1 MRIGTVSLY
10 TLNSIPFFG
19 YPIELLW
26 TSPQRRRG
34 ARHRSCETSGPWCP
48 GVSKLSH
55 AWIDVMMFPFW
66 LMLFVVV
73 CLYTC
78 TEPRSNT
85 ANLSFWN
92 LDFWPLKL
100 PFLNILDQF
109 AEHLDFSYSFHP
121 VLLCHICHILG
132 SCRRRRQFSWP
143 PSGAVPIAA
152 LTSLRHRGVGRWGKA
167 WSLDGTLK

>member
-1 MRIGTVSLY
+1 VLIIYFEQYTVFRIPY
-10 TLNSIPFFG
+10 
-19 YPIELLW
+19 W
-26 TSPQRRRG
+26 TGVEISTASS
-34 ARHRSCETSGPWCP
+34 ARSTP
-48 GVSKLSH
+48 SKLRNK
-55 AWIDVMMFPFW
+55 WPLVPGGIEVVPCLDRCDDVPI
-66 LMLFVVV
+66 LANAICC

-85 ANLSFWN
+85 ANLNFWN
-92 LDFWPLKL
+92 LHFWPLKL
-100 PFLNILDQF
+100 PFLNILLDQF
-109 AEHLDFSYSFHP
+109 AEHLDFSYSFHS
-121 VLLCHICHILG
+121 VLLCHICHILS

>member
-66 LMLFVVV
+66 LMLFVV

-100 PFLNILDQF
+100 PFLNLLDQF
-109 AEHLDFSYSFHP
+109 AEHLDFSYSFPP
-121 VLLCHICHILG
+121 VLLCHICRILG
-132 SCRRRRQFSWP
+132 FSVA
-143 PSGAVPIAA
+143 GAASFRDRLAARFQLLRSRLWGTEGLGGGEKPGPWMVP
-152 LTSLRHRGVGRWGKA
+152 
-167 WSLDGTLK
+167 